1 MTEGE
6 PFSGSKSSPDDSS
19 SQILRG
25 DGETRSLDPAV
36 IASSTILPARS
47 TAPEHMVIIGGVS
60 PTEQPEACN
69 LGNDSKRGVKR
80 AREIEPMDH
89 SGSHHQD
96 KVYIISPKHI

>member
-6 PFSGSKSSPDDSS
+6 PFSGSKSSQDDNS

-25 DGETRSLDPAV
+25 DGETRSLDPAEV
-36 IASSTILPARS
+36 ASSTILPARS
-47 TAPEHMVIIGGVS
+47 TAPEHGV
-60 PTEQPEACN
+60 TEQPETCD
-69 LGNDSKRGVKR
+69 LDRNDLKRGVKR

-96 KVYIISPKHI
+96 KIYIISPKRI